1 MTTVKCGATPTRT
14 LQLHSTVHADST
26 VSLALVEVDLPQP
39 GPDDVVV
46 RMEAAPINPSDLGV
60 MFARA
65 DMRTLVRDTRVAAPA
80 VWARL
85 TPEAMQAAAG
95 RIGLT
100 IPAGNEG
107 GGVVVAAGTSEAA
120 QALLGKVVGIRGG
133 AMYAQYRCIA
143 AQDCLVLPQGTA
155 AVDAA
160 SCFVNPLT
168 ALGMVE
174 TMRMEGHTGLVH
186 TAAASNLGQ
195 MLQKI
200 CTADGIPLVNIV
212 RKPEQAELLHR
223 IGATHVC
230 DTSQATFMADLTNA
244 LGETGA
250 TLGFDAT
257 GGGALASHILA
268 AMEAAANRGA
278 KEFSRYGSTVHKQVY
293 VYGSLEDGPT
303 VLHRSYGMSWGV
315 GGWLLTNFLRR
326 IPPET
331 AARLKNRVATEIT
344 TTFASH
350 YTKVVSLAGALEPD
364 EIAQYSKRATG
375 QKYLIDPTR
384 A

>member
-1 MTTVKCGATPTRT
+1 MMPTHT
-14 LQLHSTVHADST
+14 WQLHSTVHENST
-26 VSLALVEVDLPQP
+26 VTLALVEADLPAP
-39 GPDDVVV
+39 GLDDVVV

-65 DMRTLVRDTRVAAPA
+65 DMNTIVRDASVAAHA
-80 VWARL
+80 VRATL
-85 TPEAMQAAAG
+85 SPEAMQAAAG
-95 RIGLT
+95 RVGLT

-107 GGVVVAAGTSEAA
+107 GGVVVAAGTSDAA
-120 QALLGKVVGIRGG
+120 QALLGKVVGVRGG

-143 AQDCLVLPQGTA
+143 AQECLVLPDGTA
-155 AVDAA
+155 SVDAA

-212 RKPEQAELLHR
+212 RKPEQAELMRR
-223 IGATHVC
+223 IGATYVC
-230 DTSQATFMADLTNA
+230 DTSQPTFTDDLTNA
-244 LGETGA
+244 LVDTGA

-257 GGGALASHILA
+257 GGGELASQILA
-268 AMEAAANRGA
+268 AMEAAANRNA
-278 KEFSRYGSTVHKQVY
+278 KAFSRYGSTVHKQVY
-293 VYGSLEDGPT
+293 VYGSLEGGPT
-303 VLHRSYGMSWGV
+303 LLHRTYGMSWGV
-315 GGWLLTNFLRR
+315 GGWLLTNFLRQ
-326 IPPET
+326 ISLET
-331 AARLKNRVATEIT
+331 ADQLKKRVATEIK

>member
-1 MTTVKCGATPTRT
+1 MMPTHT
-14 LQLHSTVHADST
+14 WQLHSTVHENST
-26 VSLALVEVDLPQP
+26 VILALVEAGLPAL

-65 DMRTLVRDTRVAAPA
+65 DMSTVVRDASVAAHA
-80 VWARL
+80 VRATL
-85 TPEAMQAAAG
+85 SPEAMQAAAG
-95 RIGLT
+95 RVGLT

-107 GGVVVAAGTSEAA
+107 GGVVVAAGTSDTA

-143 AQDCLVLPQGTA
+143 AQHCLVLPDGTA
-155 AVDAA
+155 SVDAA

-200 CTADGIPLVNIV
+200 CMADGIPLVNIV
-212 RKPEQAELLHR
+212 RRPEQAELLR
-223 IGATHVC
+223 RMGAIHVC
-230 DTSQATFMADLTNA
+230 DTSQPTFIADLTDA
-244 LGETGA
+244 LVDTRA

-257 GGGALASHILA
+257 GGGELTSQILA
-268 AMEAAANRGA
+268 AMEAAANQNA

-293 VYGSLEDGPT
+293 VYGSLEGGPT
-303 VLHRSYGMSWGV
+303 LLHRTYGMSWGV
-315 GGWLLTNFLRR
+315 GGWLLTNFLQQ

-331 AARLKNRVATEIT
+331 ADRLKNRVASEIK

>member
-1 MTTVKCGATPTRT
+1 MTPTQT
-14 LQLHSTVHADST
+14 LQLHSTVHEDST
-26 VSLALVEVDLPQP
+26 VTLALVEVDLPAP
-39 GPDDVVV
+39 GADDVVV

-65 DMRTLVRDTRVAAPA
+65 DMSTVVSDASVATHAVRATLS
-80 VWARL
+80 
-85 TPEAMQAAAG
+85 PEVMQGATG
-95 RIGLT
+95 RIGLA

-107 GGVVVAAGTSEAA
+107 GGVVVAAGTSDAA

-143 AQDCLVLPQGTA
+143 AQDCLVLPEGTA
-155 AVDAA
+155 PVDAA

-212 RKPEQAELLHR
+212 RKPEQADLMRGL
-223 IGATHVC
+223 GAAHVC
-230 DTSQATFMADLTNA
+230 DTSQPAFMEDLTTA
-244 LGETGA
+244 LAETGA

-257 GGGALASHILA
+257 GGGALTSHILA
-268 AMEAAANRGA
+268 AMESAANRDA
-278 KEFSRYGSTVHKQVY
+278 KTFSRYGSTVHKQVY

-303 VLHRSYGMSWGV
+303 LLHRTYGMSWGV
-315 GGWLLTNFLRR
+315 GGWLLTNFLRD
-326 IPPET
+326 IPPAT
-331 AARLKNRVATEIT
+331 ADRLKNRVATEIK

-350 YTKVVSLAGALEPD
+350 YTKVVSLSGALNPD

>member
-1 MTTVKCGATPTRT
+1 MTPTRT
-14 LQLHSTVHADST
+14 LQLLSTVHADST
-26 VSLALVEVDLPQP
+26 VTLALVEVDLPAP
-39 GPDDVVV
+39 GPDDVIV
-46 RMEAAPINPSDLGV
+46 RLEAAPINPSDLGV

-65 DMRTLVRDTRVAAPA
+65 EMRTIVRDASVAAHA
-80 VWARL
+80 VRATL
-85 TPEAMQAAAG
+85 SPEAMQAAAG
-95 RIGLT
+95 RMGLT

-107 GGVVVAAGTSEAA
+107 GGVVVAAGTSDAA

-133 AMYAQYRCIA
+133 AMYAQYRCLA
-143 AQDCLVLPQGTA
+143 AQQCLVLPDGTA
-155 AVDAA
+155 SIDAA

-212 RKPEQAELLHR
+212 RKPEQAELLRR

-230 DTSQATFMADLTNA
+230 DTSQPTFTADLPNA
-244 LGETGA
+244 LAETGA

-257 GGGALASHILA
+257 GGGELASHILA
-268 AMEAAANRGA
+268 AMEAAANRSA

-293 VYGSLEDGPT
+293 VYGSLQDGPT
-303 VLHRSYGMSWGV
+303 VLHRTYGMSWGV

-326 IPPET
+326 ISPET
-331 AARLKNRVATEIT
+331 ADRLKHRVATEIK

-350 YTKVVSLAGALEPD
+350 YTKVVSLARALEP
-364 EIAQYSKRATG
+364 EAIAQYSKRATG

-384 A
+384 E

>member
-1 MTTVKCGATPTRT
+1 MTPSHT
-14 LQLHSTVHADST
+14 LQLHSTVHEDGT
-26 VSLALVEVDLPQP
+26 VTLALIEADLPAP
-39 GPDDVVV
+39 EPDEVVV

-65 DMRTLVRDTRVAAPA
+65 DMSTVVRDLSVATEAVRATLSPA
-80 VWARL
+80 
-85 TPEAMQAAAG
+85 AMQGATS

-100 IPAGNEG
+100 IPTGNEG
-107 GGVVVAAGTSEAA
+107 GGIVVATGTSDAA
-120 QALLGKVVGIRGG
+120 QALLGKVVGVRGG

-143 AQDCLVLPQGTA
+143 AQDCLVLPEGTA
-155 AVDAA
+155 SADAA

-174 TMRMEGHTGLVH
+174 TMRLEGHTGLVH

-200 CTADGIPLVNIV
+200 CTADDIPLVNIV
-212 RKPEQAELLHR
+212 RKPEQVELMRR
-223 IGATHVC
+223 IGATYVC
-230 DTSQATFMADLTNA
+230 DTSQPTFIDKLTTA
-244 LGETGA
+244 LVETGA

-257 GGGALASHILA
+257 GGGELTSQVLA
-268 AMEAAANRGA
+268 AMEAAANQNA
-278 KEFSRYGSTVHKQVY
+278 TTFSRYGSTVHKQVY

-303 VLHRSYGMSWGV
+303 TLHRAFGMSWGV
-315 GGWLLTNFLRR
+315 GGWLLTNFLRQV
-326 IPPET
+326 PLET
-331 AARLKNRVATEIT
+331 VNRLKNRVATELK

-350 YTKVVSLAGALEPD
+350 YTKVVSLSGALALD
-364 EIAQYSKRATG
+364 EIAEYSKRATG
-375 QKYLIDPTR
+375 QKYLIDPTQ

>member
-1 MTTVKCGATPTRT
+1 MMPTHT
-14 LQLHSTVHADST
+14 WQLHSTVHENST
-26 VSLALVEVDLPQP
+26 VTLALVEADLPAP
-39 GPDDVVV
+39 GLDDVVV

-65 DMRTLVRDTRVAAPA
+65 DMNTIVRDASVAAHA
-80 VWARL
+80 VRATL
-85 TPEAMQAAAG
+85 SPEAMQAAAG
-95 RIGLT
+95 RVGLT

-107 GGVVVAAGTSEAA
+107 GGVVVAAGTSDAA
-120 QALLGKVVGIRGG
+120 QALLGKVVGVRGG

-143 AQDCLVLPQGTA
+143 AQECLVLPDGTA
-155 AVDAA
+155 SVDAS

-174 TMRMEGHTGLVH
+174 TMRMEGYAGLVH

-212 RKPEQAELLHR
+212 RKPEQAELMRR
-223 IGATHVC
+223 IGATYVC
-230 DTSQATFMADLTNA
+230 DTSQLTFTDDLTNA
-244 LGETGA
+244 LVDTGA

-257 GGGALASHILA
+257 GGGELASQILA
-268 AMEAAANRGA
+268 AMEAAANRNA
-278 KEFSRYGSTVHKQVY
+278 KAFSRYGSTVHKQVY
-293 VYGSLEDGPT
+293 VYGSLEGGPT
-303 VLHRSYGMSWGV
+303 LLHRTYGMSWGV
-315 GGWLLTNFLRR
+315 GGWLLTNFLRQ
-326 IPPET
+326 ISLET
-331 AARLKNRVATEIT
+331 ADQLKKRVATEIK

>member
-1 MTTVKCGATPTRT
+1 
-14 LQLHSTVHADST
+14 
-26 VSLALVEVDLPQP
+26 
-39 GPDDVVV
+39 VV
-46 RMEAAPINPSDLGV
+46 RA
-60 MFARA
+60 
-65 DMRTLVRDTRVAAPA
+65 TLS
-80 VWARL
+80 
-85 TPEAMQAAAG
+85 PEAMQAAAG

-107 GGVVVAAGTSEAA
+107 GGVVVAAGASDAA
-120 QALLGKVVGIRGG
+120 QALLGKVVGMRGG

-143 AQDCLVLPQGTA
+143 AEQCLVLPDGTA
-155 AVDAA
+155 PMDAA
-160 SCFVNPLT
+160 ACFVNPLT

-186 TAAASNLGQ
+186 TAAASNLGH

-212 RKPEQAELLHR
+212 RQPEQAALLRR

-230 DTSQATFMADLTNA
+230 DTSQPTFPDDLTDA
-244 LGETGA
+244 LAETGA

-257 GGGALASHILA
+257 GGGELTSHILA
-268 AMEAAANRGA
+268 AMEAAASRSA
-278 KEFSRYGSTVHKQVY
+278 TAFSRYGSTVHKQVY
-293 VYGSLEDGPT
+293 VYGSLEAGPT
-303 VLHRSYGMSWGV
+303 LLHRTYGMSWGV

-331 AARLKNRVATEIT
+331 AERLKNRVATEIT

-350 YTKVVSLAGALEPD
+350 YTKVVSLAGALEPE

>member
-1 MTTVKCGATPTRT
+1 MTPTRT
-14 LQLHSTVHADST
+14 QQLHSIVHEDST
-26 VSLALVEVDLPQP
+26 VTLALVEADLPAP

-46 RMEAAPINPSDLGV
+46 QMEAAPINPSDLGM
-60 MFARA
+60 MFAGA
-65 DMRTLVRDTRVAAPA
+65 DMSTVVQDASVAAHA
-80 VWARL
+80 VRATL
-85 TPEAMQAAAG
+85 SPGAMQSAAG

-100 IPAGNEG
+100 IAAGNEG
-107 GGVVVAAGTSEAA
+107 GGVVVATGTSDAA
-120 QALLGKVVGIRGG
+120 KALLGKVVGIRGG
-133 AMYAQYRCIA
+133 ATYAQYRCIA
-143 AQDCLVLPQGTA
+143 AEHCLVLPEGTA
-155 AVDAA
+155 SVDAA

-186 TAAASNLGQ
+186 TAAASNLGH

-200 CTADGIPLVNIV
+200 CTADDIPLVNIV
-212 RKPEQAELLHR
+212 RKPEQAELLR
-223 IGATHVC
+223 GIGAPHVC
-230 DTSQATFMADLTNA
+230 DTSQPAFMDDLTNA
-244 LGETGA
+244 LVDTGA

-257 GGGALASHILA
+257 GGGELTSHILG
-268 AMEAAANRGA
+268 AMEAAANRDA
-278 KEFSRYGSTVHKQVY
+278 KTFNRYGSTVHKQVY
-293 VYGSLEDGPT
+293 VYGSLEAGPT
-303 VLHRSYGMSWGV
+303 LIHRTFGMSWGV
-315 GGWLLTNFLRR
+315 GGWLLTNFLRQ

-331 AARLKNRVATEIT
+331 ADRLKNRVATEIK

-350 YTKVVSLAGALEPD
+350 YTKVVSLAGALAPD

>member
-1 MTTVKCGATPTRT
+1 MTPTRT
-14 LQLHSTVHADST
+14 LQLLSTVHADST
-26 VSLALVEVDLPQP
+26 VTLALVEVDLPAP
-39 GPDDVVV
+39 GPDDVIV
-46 RMEAAPINPSDLGV
+46 RLEAAPINPSDLGV

-65 DMRTLVRDTRVAAPA
+65 EMRTIVRDASVAAHA
-80 VWARL
+80 VRATL
-85 TPEAMQAAAG
+85 SPEAMQAAAG
-95 RIGLT
+95 RMGLT

-107 GGVVVAAGTSEAA
+107 GGVVVAAGTSDAA

-133 AMYAQYRCIA
+133 AMYAQYRCLA
-143 AQDCLVLPQGTA
+143 AQQCLVLPDGTA
-155 AVDAA
+155 SIDAA

-212 RKPEQAELLHR
+212 RKPEQAELLRR

-230 DTSQATFMADLTNA
+230 DTSQPTFTADLPNA
-244 LGETGA
+244 LAETGA

-257 GGGALASHILA
+257 GGGELASHILA
-268 AMEAAANRGA
+268 AMEAAANRSA

-293 VYGSLEDGPT
+293 VYGSLQDGPT
-303 VLHRSYGMSWGV
+303 VLHRTYGMSWSV

-326 IPPET
+326 ISLET
-331 AARLKNRVATEIT
+331 ADRLKHRVATEIK

-350 YTKVVSLAGALEPD
+350 YTKVVSLARALEP
-364 EIAQYSKRATG
+364 EAIAQYSKRATG

-384 A
+384 E

>member
-1 MTTVKCGATPTRT
+1 MPPTHT
-14 LQLHSTVHADST
+14 WQLHSTVHADST
-26 VSLALVEVDLPQP
+26 VTLALAEAALPAP

-65 DMRTLVRDTRVAAPA
+65 EMSTIVRDARVAVHA
-80 VWARL
+80 VRAIL
-85 TPEAMQAAAG
+85 SPEAMQAAAG

-100 IPAGNEG
+100 IPVGNEG
-107 GGVVVAAGTSEAA
+107 GGIVVAAGTSHAA

-143 AQDCLVLPQGTA
+143 AQQCLVLPDGTTS
-155 AVDAA
+155 VDAA
-160 SCFVNPLT
+160 ACFVNPLT

-212 RKPEQAELLHR
+212 RKPEQAALLRR

-230 DTSQATFMADLTNA
+230 DTSQPTFPADLTNA
-244 LGETGA
+244 LAETGA

-268 AMEAAANRGA
+268 AMEAAATRSA
-278 KEFSRYGSTVHKQVY
+278 TEFNRYGSTVHKQVY
-293 VYGSLEDGPT
+293 VYGSLEAGPT
-303 VLHRSYGMSWGV
+303 VLHRTYGMSWGV

-326 IPPET
+326 IAPET
-331 AARLKNRVATEIT
+331 AARLKNRVAAEIT

-350 YTKVVSLAGALEPD
+350 YTKVVSLAGALEPE

>member
-1 MTTVKCGATPTRT
+1 MTPTHTR
-14 LQLHSTVHADST
+14 QLHSTVHEDST
-26 VSLALVEVDLPQP
+26 VTLTLVEADLPAP

-65 DMRTLVRDTRVAAPA
+65 DMNTVVRDTSVAAHA
-80 VWARL
+80 VRATL
-85 TPEAMQAAAG
+85 SSEAMQAAAG
-95 RIGLT
+95 RVGLT

-107 GGVVVAAGTSEAA
+107 GGVVVATGTSDAA
-120 QALLGKVVGIRGG
+120 KALLGKVVGIRGG
-133 AMYAQYRCIA
+133 AMYVQYRCIA
-143 AQDCLVLPQGTA
+143 AQDCLVLPEGTA
-155 AVDAA
+155 SVDAA

-186 TAAASNLGQ
+186 TSAASNLGQ

-212 RKPEQAELLHR
+212 RKPEQADLMRRL
-223 IGATHVC
+223 GATHVC
-230 DTSQATFMADLTNA
+230 DTSQPDFMGELTHA
-244 LGETGA
+244 LVDTGA

-257 GGGALASHILA
+257 GGGELASQILA
-268 AMEAAANRGA
+268 AMEAAANRNTTT
-278 KEFSRYGSTVHKQVY
+278 FSRYGSTVHKQVY

-303 VLHRSYGMSWGV
+303 VLHRTFGMSWGV
-315 GGWLLTNFLRR
+315 GGWLLTHFLRQ
-326 IPPET
+326 ISPET
-331 AARLKNRVATEIT
+331 ANRLKNRVATEIK

-350 YTKVVSLAGALEPD
+350 YTKVVSPSRALQPD

-384 A
+384 E

>member
-1 MTTVKCGATPTRT
+1 MAMPPTHT
-14 LQLHSTVHADST
+14 QQLHSTVHTDST
-26 VSLALVEVDLPQP
+26 VTFALVDADLPAP

-46 RMEAAPINPSDLGV
+46 RIEAAPINPSDLGV

-65 DMRTLVRDTRVAAPA
+65 EMSTLVRDTRVAAHA
-80 VWARL
+80 VRATL
-85 TPEAMQAAAG
+85 SPEAMQAAAG

-107 GGVVVAAGTSEAA
+107 GGVVVAAGASDAA
-120 QALLGKVVGIRGG
+120 HALLGKVVGLRGG

-143 AQDCLVLPQGTA
+143 APHCLVLPDGTA
-155 AVDAA
+155 PVDAA

-212 RKPEQAELLHR
+212 RTPEQVALLRR

-230 DTSQATFMADLTNA
+230 DTSQPTFTEDLTNA
-244 LGETGA
+244 LAETGA

-257 GGGALASHILA
+257 GGGELTSYILA
-268 AMEAAANRGA
+268 AMEAAANRSA
-278 KEFSRYGSTVHKQVY
+278 KEFSRYGSTVQKQVY
-293 VYGSLEDGPT
+293 VYGSLEAGPT
-303 VLHRSYGMSWGV
+303 VLHRTYGMAWGV
-315 GGWLLTNFLRR
+315 GGWLLANFLRR

-331 AARLKNRVATEIT
+331 AARLKHRVAAEIT

-350 YTKVVSLAGALEPD
+350 YTKVVSLAGALEPE

>member
-1 MTTVKCGATPTRT
+1 MTPTRT

-26 VSLALVEVDLPQP
+26 VTLALVEADLPAP
-39 GPDDVVV
+39 GPDDIVV
-46 RMEAAPINPSDLGV
+46 RMEAAPINPSDMGV

-65 DMRTLVRDTRVAAPA
+65 DLRTIVRDASAATHA
-80 VWARL
+80 VRATLSR
-85 TPEAMQAAAG
+85 EAMQAAAG

-107 GGVVVAAGTSEAA
+107 GGVVVATGTSDAA
-120 QALLGKVVGIRGG
+120 QALLGKVVGMRGG

-143 AQDCLVLPQGTA
+143 AQQCLLLPEGTA
-155 AVDAA
+155 SIDAA

-212 RKPEQAELLHR
+212 RKPEQAELMRR

-230 DTSQATFMADLTNA
+230 DTSQPTFTADLTNA
-244 LGETGA
+244 LIETGA

-268 AMEAAANRGA
+268 AMEAAANRSA

-293 VYGSLEDGPT
+293 VYGSLQDGPT
-303 VLHRSYGMSWGV
+303 LLHRTYGMSWGV
-315 GGWLLTNFLRR
+315 GGWLLTNFLRH
-326 IPPET
+326 ISPET
-331 AARLKNRVATEIT
+331 TDRLKHRVATEIK

-350 YTKVVSLAGALEPD
+350 YTKVVSLAGALEPV
-364 EIAQYSKRATG
+364 EIAQYSTRATG
-375 QKYLIDPTR
+375 QKYLIDPR
-384 A
+384 RE

>member
-1 MTTVKCGATPTRT
+1 MIPPHTR
-14 LQLHSTVHADST
+14 QLHSTVHADST
-26 VSLALVEVDLPQP
+26 VTLALVEADLPAP

-65 DMRTLVRDTRVAAPA
+65 DMRTIVRDASVAVYA
-80 VWARL
+80 VRAAL
-85 TPEAMQAAAG
+85 SPEAMQAAAG

-107 GGVVVAAGTSEAA
+107 GGIVVAAGASDAA

-143 AQDCLVLPQGTA
+143 AHQCLVLPDGTTS
-155 AVDAA
+155 VDAA

-174 TMRMEGHTGLVH
+174 TMRMEGHIGLVH

-212 RKPEQAELLHR
+212 RTPEQAALLCR
-223 IGATHVC
+223 LGATHVC
-230 DTSQATFMADLTNA
+230 DTSQPTFTDALTNA
-244 LGETGA
+244 LADTGA

-268 AMEAAANRGA
+268 AMEAAANRSA
-278 KEFSRYGSTVHKQVY
+278 KEFSRYGSTVQKQVY
-293 VYGSLEDGPT
+293 IYGSLEAGPT
-303 VLHRSYGMSWGV
+303 LLHRTYGMSWGV

-326 IPPET
+326 IPSET
-331 AARLKNRVATEIT
+331 AARLKHRVAAEIT

-350 YTKVVSLAGALEPD
+350 YTKVVSLVGALEPE

-384 A
+384 E

>member
-1 MTTVKCGATPTRT
+1 MTPTHT
-14 LQLHSTVHADST
+14 LQLHSTVHEDST
-26 VSLALVEVDLPQP
+26 VTLALVEADLAAP
-39 GPDDVVV
+39 GPNDVVV

-65 DMRTLVRDTRVAAPA
+65 DMSTVVRDASVAAHA
-80 VWARL
+80 VRATL
-85 TPEAMQAAAG
+85 SPEAMQSAAG
-95 RIGLT
+95 RMGLT

-107 GGVVVAAGTSEAA
+107 GGVVVATGTSDAA
-120 QALLGKVVGIRGG
+120 KALLGKVVGIRGG

-143 AQDCLVLPQGTA
+143 AQDCLVLPEGTA
-155 AVDAA
+155 SVDAA

-200 CTADGIPLVNIV
+200 CSADGIPLVNIV
-212 RKPEQAELLHR
+212 RKPEQADLMRRL
-223 IGATHVC
+223 GATHVC
-230 DTSQATFMADLTNA
+230 DTSQPEFITDLTNA
-244 LGETGA
+244 LVDTSA

-257 GGGALASHILA
+257 GGGELTSQILA
-268 AMEAAANRGA
+268 AMEAAANRNA
-278 KEFSRYGSTVHKQVY
+278 TTFSRYGSTAHKQVY

-303 VLHRSYGMSWGV
+303 VLHRTFGMSWGV
-315 GGWLLTNFLRR
+315 GGWLLTNFLLQ

-331 AARLKNRVATEIT
+331 AERLKNRVATAIH

-350 YTKVVSLAGALEPD
+350 YTKVVSLSGALNPD
-364 EIAQYSKRATG
+364 EIVQYSKRATG

-384 A
+384 E

>member
-1 MTTVKCGATPTRT
+1 
-14 LQLHSTVHADST
+14 
-26 VSLALVEVDLPQP
+26 
-39 GPDDVVV
+39 
-46 RMEAAPINPSDLGV
+46 
-60 MFARA
+60 
-65 DMRTLVRDTRVAAPA
+65 
-80 VWARL
+80 
-85 TPEAMQAAAG
+85 MQAAAG

-107 GGVVVAAGTSEAA
+107 GGVVVATGTSDAA
-120 QALLGKVVGIRGG
+120 QALLGKVVGMRGG

-143 AQDCLVLPQGTA
+143 AQQCLLLPEGTA
-155 AVDAA
+155 SIDAA

-212 RKPEQAELLHR
+212 RKPEQAELMRR

-230 DTSQATFMADLTNA
+230 DTSQPTFTADLTNA
-244 LGETGA
+244 LIETGA

-268 AMEAAANRGA
+268 AMEAAANRSA

-293 VYGSLEDGPT
+293 VYGSLQDGPT
-303 VLHRSYGMSWGV
+303 LLHRTYGMSWGV
-315 GGWLLTNFLRR
+315 GGWLLTNFLRH
-326 IPPET
+326 ISPET
-331 AARLKNRVATEIT
+331 TDRLKHRVATEIK

-350 YTKVVSLAGALEPD
+350 YTKVVSLAGALEPV
-364 EIAQYSKRATG
+364 EIAQYSTRATG
-375 QKYLIDPTR
+375 QKYLIDPR
-384 A
+384 RE

>member
-1 MTTVKCGATPTRT
+1 MMPTHT
-14 LQLHSTVHADST
+14 WQLHSTVHENST
-26 VSLALVEVDLPQP
+26 VTLALVEADLPAP
-39 GPDDVVV
+39 GLDDVVV

-65 DMRTLVRDTRVAAPA
+65 DMNTIVRDASVSAHA
-80 VWARL
+80 VRATL
-85 TPEAMQAAAG
+85 SPEAMQAAAG
-95 RIGLT
+95 RVGLT

-107 GGVVVAAGTSEAA
+107 GGVVVAAGTSDAA
-120 QALLGKVVGIRGG
+120 QALLGKVVGVRGG

-143 AQDCLVLPQGTA
+143 AQECLVLPDGTA
-155 AVDAA
+155 SVDAA

-212 RKPEQAELLHR
+212 RKPEQAELMRR
-223 IGATHVC
+223 IGATYVC
-230 DTSQATFMADLTNA
+230 DTSQPTFTADLTNA
-244 LGETGA
+244 LVDTGA

-257 GGGALASHILA
+257 GGGELASQILA
-268 AMEAAANRGA
+268 AMEAAANRNA
-278 KEFSRYGSTVHKQVY
+278 KAFSRYGSTVHKQVY
-293 VYGSLEDGPT
+293 VYGSLEGGPT
-303 VLHRSYGMSWGV
+303 LLHRTYGMSWGV
-315 GGWLLTNFLRR
+315 GGWLLTNFLRQ
-326 IPPET
+326 ISLET
-331 AARLKNRVATEIT
+331 ADQLKKRVATEIK

>member
-1 MTTVKCGATPTRT
+1 
-14 LQLHSTVHADST
+14 VHEDST
-26 VSLALVEVDLPQP
+26 VTLALVEADLPAP

-65 DMRTLVRDTRVAAPA
+65 DMSTVVRDASVATHA
-80 VWARL
+80 VRATL
-85 TPEAMQAAAG
+85 SPEAMQGAAG
-95 RIGLT
+95 RVGLT

-107 GGVVVAAGTSEAA
+107 GGVVVATGTSDAA
-120 QALLGKVVGIRGG
+120 NALLGKVVGIRGG

-143 AQDCLVLPQGTA
+143 AQDCLVLPEGTA
-155 AVDAA
+155 SVDAA

-212 RKPEQAELLHR
+212 RKPEQADLMRRL
-223 IGATHVC
+223 GASHVC
-230 DTSQATFMADLTNA
+230 DTSQPDFMGELTHA
-244 LGETGA
+244 LVDTGA

-257 GGGALASHILA
+257 GGGELASHILA
-268 AMEAAANRGA
+268 AMESAANRNTTT
-278 KEFSRYGSTVHKQVY
+278 FSRYGSTVHKQVY

-303 VLHRSYGMSWGV
+303 VLHRTFGMSWGV
-315 GGWLLTNFLRR
+315 GGWLLTHFLRH
-326 IPPET
+326 IAPET
-331 AARLKNRVATEIT
+331 TERLKNRVATET
-344 TTFASH
+344 KTTFASH
-350 YTKVVSLAGALEPD
+350 YTKVVSLSGALQPD

-384 A
+384 E

>member
-1 MTTVKCGATPTRT
+1 MSRPR
-14 LQLHSTVHADST
+14 
-26 VSLALVEVDLPQP
+26 
-39 GPDDVVV
+39 
-46 RMEAAPINPSDLGV
+46 
-60 MFARA
+60 
-65 DMRTLVRDTRVAAPA
+65 
-80 VWARL
+80 
-85 TPEAMQAAAG
+85 
-95 RIGLT
+95 
-100 IPAGNEG
+100 
-107 GGVVVAAGTSEAA
+107 
-120 QALLGKVVGIRGG
+120 
-133 AMYAQYRCIA
+133 IA
-143 AQDCLVLPQGTA
+143 AQHCLVLPDGTA
-155 AVDAA
+155 SADAA

-212 RKPEQAELLHR
+212 RKPEQAELLR
-223 IGATHVC
+223 SIGATHVC
-230 DTSQATFMADLTNA
+230 DSSQATFADDLTDA
-244 LGETGA
+244 LADTGA

-257 GGGALASHILA
+257 GGGDLASQILA
-268 AMEAAANRGA
+268 AMEGAANRTV

-293 VYGSLEDGPT
+293 LYGSLEAGPT
-303 VLHRSYGMSWGV
+303 LLRRTYGMAWGV
-315 GGWLLTNFLRR
+315 GGWLLTNFLRQ
-326 IPPET
+326 IPPQ
-331 AARLKNRVATEIT
+331 AADRLKDRVAAEIT

-384 A
+384 E

>member
-1 MTTVKCGATPTRT
+1 MIPTHT
-14 LQLHSTVHADST
+14 WQLHSTVHENST
-26 VSLALVEVDLPQP
+26 VTLALIEADLPAL

-65 DMRTLVRDTRVAAPA
+65 DMSTVVRDASVAAHA
-80 VWARL
+80 VRATL
-85 TPEAMQAAAG
+85 SPEAMQAAAG
-95 RIGLT
+95 RVSLT

-107 GGVVVAAGTSEAA
+107 GGVVVAAGTSDTA

-143 AQDCLVLPQGTA
+143 AQHCLVLPDGTA
-155 AVDAA
+155 PVDAA

-200 CTADGIPLVNIV
+200 CMADGIPLVNIV
-212 RKPEQAELLHR
+212 RKPEQAELLRR
-223 IGATHVC
+223 IGASHVC
-230 DTSQATFMADLTNA
+230 DTSQPAFMADLTDA
-244 LGETGA
+244 LVDTHA

-257 GGGALASHILA
+257 GGGELTSHILA
-268 AMEAAANRGA
+268 AMEAAANQNA
-278 KEFSRYGSTVHKQVY
+278 KAFSRYGSTVHKQVY
-293 VYGSLEDGPT
+293 VYGSLEGGPT
-303 VLHRSYGMSWGV
+303 LLHRTYGMSWGV
-315 GGWLLTNFLRR
+315 GGWLLTNFLRQT
-326 IPPET
+326 PPET
-331 AARLKNRVATEIT
+331 ADRLKNRVASEIK

-350 YTKVVSLAGALEPD
+350 YTKVVSLTGALEPD

>member
-1 MTTVKCGATPTRT
+1 V
-14 LQLHSTVHADST
+14 
-26 VSLALVEVDLPQP
+26 
-39 GPDDVVV
+39 
-46 RMEAAPINPSDLGV
+46 
-60 MFARA
+60 
-65 DMRTLVRDTRVAAPA
+65 
-80 VWARL
+80 
-85 TPEAMQAAAG
+85 AAAG
-95 RIGLT
+95 
-100 IPAGNEG
+100 ASD
-107 GGVVVAAGTSEAA
+107 AAH
-120 QALLGKVVGIRGG
+120 ALLGKVVGMRGG

-143 AQDCLVLPQGTA
+143 AQQCLVLPDGTA
-155 AVDAA
+155 SVDAA

-212 RKPEQAELLHR
+212 RKPEQAALLRR
-223 IGATHVC
+223 IGAT
-230 DTSQATFMADLTNA
+230 A
-244 LGETGA
+244 
-250 TLGFDAT
+250 
-257 GGGALASHILA
+257 
-268 AMEAAANRGA
+268 
-278 KEFSRYGSTVHKQVY
+278 FSRYGSTVYKQVY
-293 VYGSLEDGPT
+293 VYGSLEAGPT
-303 VLHRSYGMSWGV
+303 VLHRTYGMSWGV

-331 AARLKNRVATEIT
+331 AERLKHRVAAEIT

-350 YTKVVSLAGALEPD
+350 YTKVVSLAGALEPE

>member
-1 MTTVKCGATPTRT
+1 MTPTHT

-26 VSLALVEVDLPQP
+26 VTLALVEADLPGP
-39 GPDDVVV
+39 GPDEVVV

-65 DMRTLVRDTRVAAPA
+65 DMSSVTRDASVAAHA
-80 VWARL
+80 VRATL
-85 TPEAMQAAAG
+85 SAEAMQGAAA
-95 RIGLT
+95 RLALT

-107 GGVVVAAGTSEAA
+107 GGVVVAAGTSGTA

-143 AQDCLVLPQGTA
+143 AHECLVLPEGTA

-174 TMRMEGHTGLVH
+174 TMQMEGHSGLVH

-212 RKPEQAELLHR
+212 RKPEQAELMRSL
-223 IGATHVC
+223 GAGHVC
-230 DTSQATFMADLTNA
+230 DTSQPSFHDDLTTA
-244 LGETGA
+244 LVETGA

-257 GGGALASHILA
+257 GGGELTSQILA
-268 AMEAAANRGA
+268 AMEAAANQSA
-278 KEFSRYGSTVHKQVY
+278 TTFNRYGSTVHKQVY
-293 VYGSLEDGPT
+293 VYGSLADGPT
-303 VLHRSYGMSWGV
+303 VLHRTYGMSWGV
-315 GGWLLTNFLRR
+315 GGWLLTNFLRQTS
-326 IPPET
+326 PESVD
-331 AARLKNRVATEIT
+331 RLKHRVATEIK

-350 YTKVVSLAGALEPD
+350 YTKVVSLTEALDPD
-364 EIAQYSKRATG
+364 EISEYSKRATG
-375 QKYLIDPTR
+375 LKYLIDPTR
-384 A
+384 E